1 AVSGSEAAQGY
12 FDRFSG
18 QWAGHYAPGGRMAV
32 RVERFRQSLSAHR
45 AAPGRVLDFGC
56 GTGEIARA
64 LAEGGH
70 EVTGVDISA
79 GMLAEA
85 AARPGVRP
93 VNWQAV
99 EAGRPLPFA
108 DGSFDAIV
116 SSSVL
121 EYVPDPAALL
131 ADFARLLAPGGWLL
145 FTVPDPRHPVRR
157 TEARWAAL
165 SRHPLAYA
173 LLRRTRW
180 EAMHTYLRISCTRWP
195 PEGWAESLT
204 AAGLE
209 PMPAAPCTDPLM
221 MIEAMRQP

>member
-1 AVSGSEAAQGY
+1 MSGSEAARGY

-32 RVERFRQSLSAHR
+32 RVERFREALARHR
-45 AAPGRVLDFGC
+45 PDAGRVLDFGC

-64 LAEGGH
+64 LAESGH

-85 AARPGVRP
+85 AARPSTAP
-93 VNWQAV
+93 VVWQAV
-99 EAGRPLPFA
+99 VAGSPLPFA

-121 EYVPDPAALL
+121 EYVPDPAALV
-131 ADFARLLAPGGWLL
+131 ADLARLLAPSGWLL

-157 TEARWAAL
+157 AEARWAVL
-165 SRHPLAYA
+165 SRNPLAYG
-173 LLRRTRW
+173 LLRLTRW
-180 EAMHTYLRISCTRWP
+180 EAMHTYLRISCTRWSP
-195 PEGWAESLT
+195 QQWAEVLGQ
-204 AAGLE
+204 AGLSVSPVGE
-209 PMPAAPCTDPLM
+209 CADPLM
-221 MIEAMRQP
+221 MIEAKRQP